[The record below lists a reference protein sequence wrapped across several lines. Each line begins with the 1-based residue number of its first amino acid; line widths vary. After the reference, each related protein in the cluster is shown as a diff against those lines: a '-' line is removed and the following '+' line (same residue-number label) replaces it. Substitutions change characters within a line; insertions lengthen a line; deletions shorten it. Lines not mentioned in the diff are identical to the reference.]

1 MAKVACGG
9 RRMMIFAYTFLVV
22 FVALVVIL
30 GLGSLLTKGGE
41 TPEII
46 PEGAATAAMCTTQLL
61 GRCDD
66 IGSVCDEDFV
76 IEQDLVYTYD
86 SINL

>member
-1 MAKVACGG
+1 
-9 RRMMIFAYTFLVV
+9 MMIFAYTFIVV

-30 GLGSLLTKGGE
+30 GLGSLLTRGNE
-41 TPEII
+41 EPEVI

-61 GRCDD
+61 GRSGFAD
-66 IGSVCDEDFV
+66 SVCDEEFV
-76 IEQDLVYTYD
+76 IEQDLVFTYD

>member
-1 MAKVACGG
+1 
-9 RRMMIFAYTFLVV
+9 MIFAYTFLVV

-30 GLGSLLTKGGE
+30 GLGSLLTRGNE

-61 GRCDD
+61 GRFK
-66 IGSVCDEDFV
+66 SDEKTRAEFMSR
-76 IEQDLVYTYD
+76 IYAPR
-86 SINL
+86 

>member
-9 RRMMIFAYTFLVV
+9 KKMMIFAYTFLVV

>member
-1 MAKVACGG
+1 
-9 RRMMIFAYTFLVV
+9 MMIFAYTFLVV

-30 GLGSLLTKGGE
+30 GLGSLLTKGDE

-61 GRCDD
+61 GRGDYS
-66 IGSVCDEDFV
+66 GSVCDEDFV

>member
-1 MAKVACGG
+1 MAKAAYGG

-30 GLGSLLTKGGE
+30 GLGSLLTRGNE

-61 GRCDD
+61 GRGDD
-66 IGSVCDEDFV
+66 TGSVCDEDFV

>member
-1 MAKVACGG
+1 MVKTADGG

-30 GLGSLLTKGGE
+30 GLGSLLTKGNE
-41 TPEII
+41 VQEII
-46 PEGAATAAMCTTQLL
+46 PEGEATAAMCTTQLL
-61 GRCDD
+61 GRGNNSTD
-66 IGSVCDEDFV
+66 VCDEDFV

>member
-66 IGSVCDEDFV
+66 IGFVCDEDFV

>member
-1 MAKVACGG
+1 
-9 RRMMIFAYTFLVV
+9 MMIFAYTFIVV

-30 GLGSLLTKGGE
+30 GLGSLLTRGNE
-41 TPEII
+41 VPEII

-61 GRCDD
+61 GRCDFSD
-66 IGSVCDEDFV
+66 SVCDDDFV
-76 IEQDLVYTYD
+76 IEQDLVFTYD